1 MKGRSDMLGGYGGID
16 PVEKMDRRAND
27 EVIWGIRKLLRPHFA
42 QMPSPLIQIGRD
54 KENGRSVQKRP
65 REGTCYRQRLRKE
78 NIMLNEQTFDKLY
91 AMKLIGMSEGFKE
104 QLEQSSFRDLSF
116 EERLAMLVDRQ
127 WIWKENKRLKRLLQ
141 DAKLKLQASLE
152 DIDYRTPRG
161 IEKSVI
167 LSLTSC
173 QWIRSHQNLLISG
186 PTGGGKTFLACAF
199 AQKACREGFRSLY
212 LRSPQFFYQ
221 IALARADG
229 SYGTLMKRLSKT
241 HLLVLDDLG
250 LTPLTDTERRDLLEV
265 IEDRTGNSS
274 TLITSQLP
282 IDHWHDHIGDPTIAD
297 AIMDRLIHNAHRIQ
311 LKGGSMRKKQK
322 LDGN

>member
-91 AMKLIGMSEGFKE
+91 AMKLIGMAEGFKQ
-104 QLEQSSFRDLSF
+104 QLEQPSFRDLSF
-116 EERLAMLVDRQ
+116 EERFGMLVERQ
-127 WIWKENKRLKRLLQ
+127 WSWKENKRLNRLLK
-141 DAKLKLQASLE
+141 DAKLKLQACIE
-152 DIDYRTPRG
+152 DIDYRTARG
-161 IEKSVI
+161 MEKSVI
-167 LSLTSC
+167 LGLASC
-173 QWIRSHQNLLISG
+173 NWIRNHQNLLISG
-186 PTGGGKTFLACAF
+186 PTGVGKTFLACAF
-199 AQKACREGFRSLY
+199 AQKACREGFRTFY
-212 LRSPQFFYQ
+212 IRSPQFFYQ

-241 HLLVLDDLG
+241 HLLAIDDLG
-250 LTPLTDTERRDLLEV
+250 LAPLTDTERRDLLEV
-265 IEDRTGNSS
+265 IEDRNGSSS

-297 AIMDRLIHNAHRIQ
+297 AILDRLIHNGHRIQ